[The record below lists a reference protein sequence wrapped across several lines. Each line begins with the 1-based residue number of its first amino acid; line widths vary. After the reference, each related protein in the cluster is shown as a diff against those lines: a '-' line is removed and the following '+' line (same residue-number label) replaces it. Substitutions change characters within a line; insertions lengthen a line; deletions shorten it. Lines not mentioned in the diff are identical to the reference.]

1 MKSRTSGDDKRK
13 LNLISLM
20 DVVFILL
27 IFFLV
32 SVFFASLPNEER
44 KLFIPT
50 PKNEAGSAQVLIQ
63 LIDDESYFY
72 IDPLMTE
79 SLVNDIAAIDRG
91 GLSTSAKLAAKK
103 NLLMRRCKFKMDDPQ
118 NNLFDKLAKLVDHAN
133 THPEEEYFVIIRCP
147 GNLPYSKV
155 IDVIQVLANSTYQ
168 NIQYGC
174 VGGTIDDIRNSSRIE
189 MFTVR
194 EEGQLRK
201 NVVIDL

>member
-1 MKSRTSGDDKRK
+1 MKSRASGEDKRK

-50 PKNEAGSAQVLIQ
+50 PKNEAGSAQILIQ

-72 IDPLMTE
+72 IDPLVTE
-79 SLVNDIAAIDRG
+79 GLVNDITGIDRG
-91 GLSTSAKLAAKK
+91 GLNASAKLAAKK
-103 NLLMRRCKFKMDDPQ
+103 NLLMRRCKFKMDDPK
-118 NNLFDKLAKLVDHAN
+118 NNLFDKLVKLLNHAN
-133 THPEEEYFVIIRCP
+133 THPEEVYFVIIRCP

-155 IDVIQVLANSTYQ
+155 IDVIQVLSNSTYQ

-174 VGGTIDDIRNSSRIE
+174 VGGTIDDIRNSGRIE